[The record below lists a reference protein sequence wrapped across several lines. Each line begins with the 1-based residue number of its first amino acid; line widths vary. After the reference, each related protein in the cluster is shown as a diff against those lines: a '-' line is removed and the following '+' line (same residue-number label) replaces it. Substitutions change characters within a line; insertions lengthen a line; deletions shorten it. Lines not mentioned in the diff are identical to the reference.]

1 MKWHVFIIL
10 SFSFPLIP
18 ILSQEFTESKTKYPH
33 IKELLVAK
41 LNDQAQREIDKLS
54 VDTPNDPTL
63 NYYQTEVWFNKGEQ
77 EYKAN
82 NFKKALEYYEKAYQF
97 WSGNPLLSERIKDT
111 KEKIKNP
118 LSLNKFDTQNSNSA
132 LLNNSTV
139 NGNSGLL
146 VGRGDALRLTDFLS
160 QTQSNINII
169 ILDKETQ
176 DEFRTQLKGV
186 LNENY
191 SETKT
196 TDSITISKP
205 FLVLFSGLG
214 LCLVVANIISLVI
227 LNRFIDK

>member
-1 MKWHVFIIL
+1 MKRLVIIIL

-18 ILSQEFTESKTKYPH
+18 ILSQEFTESKQTKYPH

-41 LNDQAQREIDKLS
+41 LNDQAQREIDKLII
-54 VDTPNDPTL
+54 DAPNDPTL

-77 EYKAN
+77 EYKAS
-82 NFKKALEYYEKAYQF
+82 NFKKALEYYEKADQF

-118 LSLNKFDTQNSNSA
+118 PSA
-132 LLNNSTV
+132 AE
-139 NGNSGLL
+139 
-146 VGRGDALRLTDFLS
+146 RGEAIRLTDALS
-160 QTQSNINII
+160 QGQSNVNII

-186 LNENY
+186 LKENY
-191 SETKT
+191 SQTQT

-205 FLVLFSGLG
+205 YLVLFAGLG
-214 LCLVVANIISLVI
+214 FCLVVANVVSLTI
-227 LNRFIDK
+227 LLRGKNEIK